1 MLFSKANL
9 QVAAVASTNPYDG
22 GLNGVRIDPD
32 GATVACDGNGLLAVG
47 PARGETH
54 FPDVGPQAT
63 PGEQGLVLPLD
74 LVTKAESIIPKDK
87 RISLQHVAMTV
98 GQEPGQTEFTSVDK
112 TGMRQRVALRP
123 KRDRYPEWK
132 KVVAKALQRT
142 ATGEADRGAAI
153 RVCVSRKT
161 LLGVL
166 RALVDACPDA
176 GDAPIFLEIGS
187 GIVMRAVNRQ
197 TNQRV
202 IGVASAY
209 ATNGQWLEKDEWERG
224 VTEVTAGEGVTKEK
238 LIRRLK

>member
-22 GLNGVRIDPD
+22 ALNGVRFDPD
-32 GATVACDGNGLLAVG
+32 GATVASNGNGLLAVG
-47 PARGETH
+47 PAKAETH

-63 PGEQGLVLPLD
+63 PGAQGIVLPIE

-87 RISLQHVAMTV
+87 RISLQHIAMTV

-123 KRDRYPEWK
+123 KNERYPEWK
-132 KVVAKALQRT
+132 KVVAKALER
-142 ATGEADRGAAI
+142 ADGVGAL

-166 RALVDACPDA
+166 QALVDACPDA

-187 GIVMRAVNRQ
+187 GIVMRATNRQ

-202 IGVASAY
+202 IGVAASY
-209 ATNGQWLEKDEWERG
+209 ATNGQCWNGMSGSG
-224 VTEVTAGEGVTKEK
+224 V
-238 LIRRLK
+238 